1 MPYHKRQSLLCEVEI
16 LPSYKIQGIVFKGN
30 VTVYKDLNSEFVTK
44 NSFCHEFAA
53 RKCFELS
60 RAQRARSLVNCILS
74 LFCRLY
80 LLGELSEDGQVS
92 IMW

>member
-1 MPYHKRQSLLCEVEI
+1 MYYTIGKYCNVPTNMCIHTKQSSVNI
-16 LPSYKIQGIVFKGN
+16 KGN
-30 VTVYKDLNSEFVTK
+30 VAVYKDLKLEFVTK

-53 RKCFELS
+53 RKFELS
-60 RAQRARSLVNCILS
+60 HAKRARSIVNCILS

-80 LLGELSEDGQVS
+80 LLGELSKDGQVS

>member
-1 MPYHKRQSLLCEVEI
+1 ML
-16 LPSYKIQGIVFKGN
+16 KGN
-30 VTVYKDLNSEFVTK
+30 VAVYKDLNLEFLIK

-53 RKCFELS
+53 NFEVS

-74 LFCRLY
+74 LFCCLY
-80 LLGELSEDGQVS
+80 LLGELSEDEQVS